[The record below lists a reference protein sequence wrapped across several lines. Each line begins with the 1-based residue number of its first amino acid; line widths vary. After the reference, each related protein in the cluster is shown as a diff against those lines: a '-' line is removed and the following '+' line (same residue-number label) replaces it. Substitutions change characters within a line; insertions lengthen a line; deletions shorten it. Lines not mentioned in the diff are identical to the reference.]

1 MLRSPAQVN
10 ASVTW
15 ANLPGKPAAFASTAH
30 GHAWGEITGK
40 PAAYPPTAHTHL
52 WADLTDKPATFAPA
66 AHSHAW
72 AEITGKPTTFAPA
85 THTHSYNEL
94 TDKPTIPAGNTLI
107 GTVTITETA
116 SIAILAG
123 TRKVTVSAPG
133 AVVGGNYALFPVGAT
148 PAGYAIADVVATA
161 ANVLQVTMIV
171 PAIVL
176 GGSYSLPCRLVRI
189 NT

>member
-1 MLRSPAQVN
+1 MLRSPAQVV

-15 ANLPGKPAAFASTAH
+15 ATLPGKPATFAPAAH
-30 GHAWGEITGK
+30 GHAWGDITGK
-40 PAAYPPTAHTHL
+40 PVSFPPGAHTHL
-52 WADLTDKPATFAPA
+52 WADLTDKPTTFTPA
-66 AHSHAW
+66 VHSHAW
-72 AEITGKPTTFAPA
+72 ADIT
-85 THTHSYNEL
+85 S
-94 TDKPTIPAGNTLI
+94 KPTIPVGNTLV

-123 TRKVTVSAPG
+123 TRKVTVAATG
-133 AVVGGNYALFPVGAT
+133 AVVGGNYELFPVGAT
-148 PAGYAIADVVATA
+148 PAGYAISDVVATA

-176 GGSYSLPCRLVRI
+176 GGSYSIPCRLVRI